1 MVMVKAKLVLIIP
14 ILFALVLTSCQTV
27 EDAPVGQMMTT
38 IDLKKQL
45 EELPSAKDTRPMPG
59 CAPAKQ
65 MTDILVNTFKEIPTR
80 AGMANDGAI
89 IILFI
94 GKNSTWT
101 LVRAINGLSCV
112 ADFGVNMQEVKRNE
126 AI

>member
-1 MVMVKAKLVLIIP
+1 MVKVKLALIMP
-14 ILFALVLTSCQTV
+14 ILFVLMLTSCQTV
-27 EDAPVGQMMTT
+27 EDAPVEQMMTT
-38 IDLKKQL
+38 IDLRKQL
-45 EELPSAKDTRPMPG
+45 EELPSAKDARPIPG

-94 GKNSTWT
+94 GKNNTWT
-101 LVRAINGLSCV
+101 LVRVVNGLSCV
-112 ADFGVNMQEVKRNE
+112 MDFGVNMQEVKRNKS
-126 AI
+126 I